1 MSTTTKCNLINSSR
15 WRLVAVSLSF
25 IGWLASCSILGG
37 EASPEPLFSVPQG
50 FPEPSYDLSKN
61 PPTNDGVALG
71 KKLFY
76 DGILSRD
83 GSISCGECHNQ
94 SHAFT
99 HHGHGFSHGIDDQ
112 EGTRNAQPLVNL
124 AWQDSFFWDGGVF
137 DLDLFSIAPIENP
150 LEMDEKIGNV
160 LQKLR
165 THKDYPRL
173 FKKAYGTDEITTERF
188 LKALSQFLLT
198 LVSANSKYDQYLA
211 GKAQLA
217 PDEAA
222 GLQLF
227 KEKGCATCHSGMLF
241 TDHSFRSNGLLPE
254 YTDDLGRYRIT
265 ENPQDKNKFKVP
277 TLRNIEVT
285 YPYMHDGRFL
295 NLEGVLEHYAGGV
308 KQTDNLDPL
317 LKQNG
322 RLGIAMTKEEQQKII
337 AFLKT
342 LTDKDFLTNPRFA
355 AP

>member
-1 MSTTTKCNLINSSR
+1 MNSTR
-15 WRLVAVSLSF
+15 WRLLAVSLSF
-25 IGWLASCSILGG
+25 MGWLASCSILGG
-37 EASPEPLFSVPQG
+37 EASPEPLFSVPAT
-50 FPEPSYDLSKN
+50 FPQPTYDLSKN
-61 PPTNDGVALG
+61 PITNDGVALG
-71 KKLFY
+71 KQLFF
-76 DGILSRD
+76 DSILSRD

-99 HHGHGFSHGIDDQ
+99 HHGHGFSHGIDNQ
-112 EGTRNAQPLVNL
+112 EGTRNAPPLINL

-165 THKDYPRL
+165 ASKEYPKL
-173 FKKAYGTDEITTERF
+173 FKKAYGSEEITTERF
-188 LKALSQFLLT
+188 LKALSQFMLT
-198 LVSANSKYDQYLA
+198 LVSANSKYDQFLA
-211 GKAQLA
+211 GKAQLST
-217 PDEAA
+217 EESA

-227 KEKGCATCHSGMLF
+227 KDKGCAKCHSGALF

-254 YTDDLGRYRIT
+254 YTGDLGRYRIT
-265 ENPQDKNKFKVP
+265 ENEADKNKFKVP

-285 YPYMHDGRFL
+285 YPYMHDARFL
-295 NLEGVLEHYAGGV
+295 NLEAVLRFYAEGV
-308 KQTDNLDPL
+308 KETGSLDPL

-322 RLGIAMTKEEQQKII
+322 RLGIPMTADEQQKII

-342 LTDKDFLTNPRFA
+342 LTDQEFLTNPRFA

>member
-1 MSTTTKCNLINSSR
+1 MKATH
-15 WRLVAVSLSF
+15 WRTAALFVSFMVWLV
-25 IGWLASCSILGG
+25 SCSILGRD
-37 EASPEPLFSVPQG
+37 ASPETLFAVPAG
-50 FPEPSYDLSKN
+50 FPQPTYDLSKN
-61 PPTNDGVALG
+61 PITSDGVALG

-83 GSISCGECHNQ
+83 GTIACGECHNQ

-99 HHGHGFSHGIDDQ
+99 HHGHGFSHGIDNQ
-112 EGTRNAQPLVNL
+112 EGTRNAPQMANL
-124 AWQDSFFWDGGVF
+124 AWQNSFFWDGGVF

-150 LEMDEKIGNV
+150 LEMDEKMGNV
-160 LQKLR
+160 LTKLR
-165 THKDYPRL
+165 ASKEYPSL
-173 FKKAYGTDEITTERF
+173 FKKAYGSEDITTERF
-188 LKALSQFLLT
+188 LKALSQFMLT
-198 LVSANSKYDQYLA
+198 LVSANSKYDQFLA
-211 GKAQLA
+211 GKAQLTA
-217 PDEAA
+217 DETA

-227 KEKGCATCHSGMLF
+227 KDKGCANCHSSILF

-254 YTDDLGRYRIT
+254 YTGDLGRYRIT
-265 ENPQDKNKFKVP
+265 ENPADKNKFKVP

-295 NLEGVLEHYAGGV
+295 NLEGVLQHYAEGV
-308 KQTDNLDPL
+308 KETGTLDPL

-342 LTDKDFLTNPRFA
+342 LTDQEFLKNPRFA